1 MLTIWG
7 RANSANVQKPMWLIG
22 ELGLEHERVDAGGPF
37 GGLDQP
43 EFLAMNPNKLIPV
56 MKDGD
61 LVLWESHAILRY
73 IAEIYGNDALWPVD
87 AEARA
92 RIDMWIEWSGSSW
105 IPAMTQLFMGII
117 RTPADKRDRAA
128 LERIY
133 TAVTSA
139 AKRADSE
146 LGARSH
152 IAADRMTLADIAF
165 GTLLYRYF
173 TLEIER
179 PDTPNLSRYYAGL
192 TSRDAYSTHVMVPYD
207 NLRVP
212 GAERP

>member
-7 RANSANVQKPMWLIG
+7 RANSANVQKPMWLIA
-22 ELGLEHERVDAGGPF
+22 ELGLEHERIDVGGPF

-43 EFLAMNPNKLIPV
+43 DFLAMNPNKLIPV
-56 MKDGD
+56 MQDGD

-92 RIDMWIEWSGSSW
+92 RIDMWIEWSSSSW

-117 RTPADKRDRAA
+117 RTPADKRDKAT
-128 LERIY
+128 LERVY
-133 TAVTSA
+133 GAVTIA
-139 AKRADSE
+139 AKRADSQ
-146 LGARSH
+146 LATHPH
-152 IAADRMTLADIAF
+152 IATDRMTLADIAF

-179 PDTPNLSRYYAGL
+179 PDMPNLERYYTAL
-192 TSRDAYSTHVMVPYD
+192 TERNAYRTHVMINYD
-207 NLRVP
+207 GLRVP